1 MTYDDY
7 ITEVK
12 EEMAYEGVGVYGEE
26 NKENNAKIEKELN
39 SLISSGIVGDG
50 NAENDENEFD
60 ENDVSDAVWNIKM
73 EFDIQ

>member
-73 EFDIQ
+73 EFNIQ